1 MIKWK
6 NVSNVLKVTNLFLT
20 NQTTW
25 TCQCFFRMSQNTMLP
40 FIQICTSYIIW
51 KCKSVKMI
59 NIPWFLVSH
68 FYLLSVQSYKHLKLR
83 AFKEWLFRKTTGRKI
98 LAVGL
103 NTSSNTLMFILREQK
118 YSIPCKIRPVQEK
131 IEIVLI
137 FKFSILILNIDSNSV
152 QISEK

>member
-1 MIKWK
+1 
-6 NVSNVLKVTNLFLT
+6 
-20 NQTTW
+20 
-25 TCQCFFRMSQNTMLP
+25 
-40 FIQICTSYIIW
+40 
-51 KCKSVKMI
+51 MI

-83 AFKEWLFRKTTGRKI
+83 AFKEWLFRKTNGRQI
-98 LAVGL
+98 LVVGL
-103 NTSSNTLMFILREQK
+103 NTFANALMFTLRELK

-137 FKFSILILNIDSNSV
+137 FKFLILILNIDSNSV